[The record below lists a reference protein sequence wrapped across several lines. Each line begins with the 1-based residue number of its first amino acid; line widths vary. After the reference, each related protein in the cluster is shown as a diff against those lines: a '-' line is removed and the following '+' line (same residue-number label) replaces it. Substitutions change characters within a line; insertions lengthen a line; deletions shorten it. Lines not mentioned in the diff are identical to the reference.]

1 MFAPSGANRRTYRSW
16 CGESSSAQ
24 TAFTSNGHSLTYTL
38 ILQNAGTS
46 SIQGFRDPPLGEDTQ
61 PFKFPE
67 GEREELPL
75 GSQRFDLYDPP
86 LDFLRINI
94 QASHLHEQLQH
105 VMTHRYVRQ
114 EQRNRTMP
122 LLSYL
127 NLTGASSIPPVD
139 GDDVVD
145 FDDSAIQLEELEYY
159 ANKGDIP
166 LVVEDAR
173 IAQSGADWRAWL
185 EKKEWFD
192 ATLGLIEATEGD
204 DIRAFMHTSKRR
216 VSNAVG

>member
-1 MFAPSGANRRTYRSW
+1 
-16 CGESSSAQ
+16 
-24 TAFTSNGHSLTYTL
+24 
-38 ILQNAGTS
+38 
-46 SIQGFRDPPLGEDTQ
+46 
-61 PFKFPE
+61 
-67 GEREELPL
+67 
-75 GSQRFDLYDPP
+75 
-86 LDFLRINI
+86 
-94 QASHLHEQLQH
+94 
-105 VMTHRYVRQ
+105 
-114 EQRNRTMP
+114 MP
-122 LLSYL
+122 LLIYL